1 MLRIVVIMVLSV
13 GLPLLSVGQ
22 PKTKSIV
29 SRGARPEKL
38 AGGFGFTEGPAAD
51 RKGNVYFTDQPND
64 KIYVWS
70 TRGELSV
77 FSNGCGRANGL
88 FFDRNGNLITCS
100 DMENELWSV
109 DMQGN
114 HTVLVAGYQN
124 KRLNGPNDLWI
135 SPAGGVY
142 FTDPLYVRPYWTRNP
157 DIQQDGHHVYYLT
170 SGRET
175 VMRVTHDLEKPN
187 GIIGTPDGRYLF
199 IADIGAGKTYRYN
212 ILPDGNLAGK
222 KLFTLMGSD
231 GMTIDNR
238 GNIYLTGHGV
248 TVFTPDGEKI
258 AHIPVEA
265 RWTANVCFG
274 GKNRK
279 TLFITA
285 SEYLYALR
293 MKVKG
298 VK

>member
-1 MLRIVVIMVLSV
+1 MLRILFMMVLSV
-13 GLPLLSVGQ
+13 GLTLLSAGNK
-22 PKTKSIV
+22 KTKSIV
-29 SRGARPEKL
+29 ASGAMPEKL
-38 AGGFGFTEGPAAD
+38 AGGFGFTEGPAVD
-51 RKGNVYFTDQPND
+51 SKGNIYFTDQPND
-64 KIYVWS
+64 KIYIWS
-70 TRGELSV
+70 TPGKLTV
-77 FSNGCGRANGL
+77 FCNGCGRANGL
-88 FFDRNGNLITCS
+88 FFDTNGNLITCS
-100 DMENELWSV
+100 DMDNELWSV

-114 HTVLVAGYQN
+114 HTVLVAGYRD

-135 SPAGGVY
+135 SPGGGVY

-157 DIQQDGHHVYYLT
+157 AMQQDGHHVYYL
-170 SGRET
+170 SPGRET
-175 VMRVTHDLEKPN
+175 VTRVADDLEKPN
-187 GIIGTPDGRYLF
+187 GIIGTPDGRYLY
-199 IADIGAGKTYRYN
+199 IADIGAGKTYRYS
-212 ILPDGNLAGK
+212 ILPDGNLTGK
-222 KLFTLMGSD
+222 KLFAPMGSD

-248 TVFTPDGEKI
+248 SVFSPDGEKI
-258 AHIPVEA
+258 FHIPVEA

>member
-1 MLRIVVIMVLSV
+1 MLVLSAGLTFLSAGNQKPKRIVA
-13 GLPLLSVGQ
+13 
-22 PKTKSIV
+22 
-29 SRGARPEKL
+29 RGARPEKL

-51 RKGNVYFTDQPND
+51 RSGNVYFTDQPND

-70 TRGELSV
+70 TRGELTV
-77 FSNGCGRANGL
+77 FCNGCGRANGL
-88 FFDRNGNLITCS
+88 FFDRNGNLLSCS

-114 HTVLVAGYQN
+114 HTVLVTDYQN

-135 SPAGGVY
+135 SPGDGVY
-142 FTDPLYVRPYWTRNP
+142 FTDPLYVRQYWTRNP
-157 DIQQDGHHVYYLT
+157 AIQQDGHHVYYIPP
-170 SGRET
+170 GRET
-175 VMRVTHDLEKPN
+175 LRRVTDDLVKPN
-187 GIIGTPDGRYLF
+187 GIIGTPDGRYLY
-199 IADIGAGKTYRYN
+199 IADLGAGKTYRYS

-222 KLFTLMGSD
+222 KLFVPMGSD

-248 TVFTPDGEKI
+248 TVFSPDGVKI

-265 RWTANVCFG
+265 RWSANVCFG

-279 TLFITA
+279 ILYITA

>member
-1 MLRIVVIMVLSV
+1 
-13 GLPLLSVGQ
+13 
-22 PKTKSIV
+22 
-29 SRGARPEKL
+29 
-38 AGGFGFTEGPAAD
+38 
-51 RKGNVYFTDQPND
+51 
-64 KIYVWS
+64 
-70 TRGELSV
+70 
-77 FSNGCGRANGL
+77 
-88 FFDRNGNLITCS
+88 
-100 DMENELWSV
+100 MENELWSV

-114 HTVLVAGYQN
+114 HTVLVTDYQN

-135 SPAGGVY
+135 SPGDGVY
-142 FTDPLYVRPYWTRNP
+142 FTDPLYVRQYWTRNP
-157 DIQQDGHHVYYLT
+157 AIQQDGHHVYYIPP
-170 SGRET
+170 GRET
-175 VMRVTHDLEKPN
+175 LRRVTDDLVKPN
-187 GIIGTPDGRYLF
+187 GIIGTPDGRYLY
-199 IADIGAGKTYRYN
+199 IADLGAGKTYRYS

-222 KLFTLMGSD
+222 KLFVPMGSD

-248 TVFTPDGEKI
+248 TVFSPDGVKI

-265 RWTANVCFG
+265 RWSANVCFG

-279 TLFITA
+279 ILYITA